1 MHLKV
6 VNCPDRD
13 FKPFIERAAS
23 FFAKELI
30 PNTRIRNNCHTLILF
45 NPKIV
50 EYGCAEIKGY
60 NTLNKARDFLI
71 EIHPGIGVRNIFE
84 TLAHEMVHVKQY
96 VDGELNDTMTTWR
109 GKRVNADNIEY
120 WSQPWEIE
128 AMGKEQGLLT
138 KFAIQESLWDIFEGF
153 RNPAATIEMTPI
165 QWKII

>member
-1 MHLKV
+1 
-6 VNCPDRD
+6 
-13 FKPFIERAAS
+13 
-23 FFAKELI
+23 
-30 PNTRIRNNCHTLILF
+30 
-45 NPKIV
+45 
-50 EYGCAEIKGY
+50 
-60 NTLNKARDFLI
+60 
-71 EIHPGIGVRNIFE
+71 
-84 TLAHEMVHVKQY
+84 